1 MTVSLDLLKAQLN
14 ITDDADDVLLLHK
27 LAAASAWIEAQTGT
41 TLADLGPLPADLVE
55 ATLQLAAYWFEQRE
69 AVVIGVSTAIV
80 PLGVLDLIRPYRAW
94 SFA

>member
-14 ITDDADDVLLLHK
+14 IVDDTDDVLLAHK
-27 LAAASAWIEAQTGT
+27 LAAACAWIEAQTGIV
-41 TLADLGPLPADLVE
+41 LADLDPLPADLVE
-55 ATLQLAAYWFEQRE
+55 ATLQLAAYWYEQRE
-69 AVVIGVSTAIV
+69 AVAIGVSAAIV